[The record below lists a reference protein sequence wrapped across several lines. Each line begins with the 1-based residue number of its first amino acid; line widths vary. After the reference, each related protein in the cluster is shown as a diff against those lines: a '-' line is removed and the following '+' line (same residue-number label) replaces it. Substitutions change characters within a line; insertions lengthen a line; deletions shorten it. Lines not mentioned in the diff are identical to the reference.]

1 MDVSTTVSSVKR
13 TVRTGERLVKRTS
26 EPVWRYGFNAG
37 PTRDFRKR
45 PPALGAE
52 ARRVLAD
59 VDRDGLAVSNLAD
72 LTGDPTLLERLQ
84 EQAYAL
90 EAQREQELDGRRE
103 RIATGVVGGPKDK
116 EFVME
121 LLDSRR
127 PVIDPKG
134 LLAQTAL
141 HEQLRGIADGY
152 YGLRTRVSDINF
164 WRNLPTPLPPRSSQ
178 LWHRDLP
185 EDYFILK
192 MFVYLEDCGETNG
205 PFTYLVGTHGKGDRK
220 FQLPATDDGQ
230 THAQQRRR
238 ARRCRRSRPRA
249 AQHRR
254 GRFAWC
260 SRTPSATTRA
270 AGSRRRDVCS
280 STCCTR
286 RRQRCPTACSASL
299 RASDPRT
306 GRATWCSTAAP
317 RATRSSRSRPASA
330 ELLLAS
336 QSALVALVRRGRFA
350 VHGRVSA
357 SPCVRRAAQA
367 ATERIGRSDG
377 SPGKQAKTLV
387 GHRNLTLCNLK
398 STLRT
403 VIARPGR
410 GSPDEPTARSPGGGE
425 FMSRVGA
432 GWALRWGTVA
442 VVVGVALSGL
452 VGSHVCAGGWELR
465 APGQLVGGPLRRGST
480 GRDNGLGEHVR
491 LHVAGHRGAQV
502 GVLRR

>member
-1 MDVSTTVSSVKR
+1 MGMDKMDVSTTVSSVKR

-37 PTRDFRKR
+37 PTREFRKR

-59 VDRDGLAVSNLAD
+59 VNRDGLAVSNLAD

-90 EAQREQELDGRRE
+90 EAEREQELDGRRE
-103 RIATGVVGGPKDK
+103 RIATGAVGGPKDK

-152 YGLRTRVSDINF
+152 YGMRTRVSDINF

-205 PFTYLVGTHGKGDRK
+205 PFTYLVGTHGKGDRR

-230 THAQQRRR
+230 TMRSNDDALAAAGVLDRVRRNTGVAGSVVFADTIGYHKGGWVQEKGR
-238 ARRCRRSRPRA
+238 LLFHVLYSSKAALPNRMLGVPAGVRPADWSRDLLFDRRTAGHPVIKE
-249 AQHRR
+249 
-254 GRFAWC
+254 
-260 SRTPSATTRA
+260 SAT
-270 AGSRRRDVCS
+270 
-280 STCCTR
+280 
-286 RRQRCPTACSASL
+286 
-299 RASDPRT
+299 
-306 GRATWCSTAAP
+306 
-317 RATRSSRSRPASA
+317 
-330 ELLLAS
+330 
-336 QSALVALVRRGRFA
+336 
-350 VHGRVSA
+350 VS
-357 SPCVRRAAQA
+357 
-367 ATERIGRSDG
+367 
-377 SPGKQAKTLV
+377 
-387 GHRNLTLCNLK
+387 
-398 STLRT
+398 
-403 VIARPGR
+403 
-410 GSPDEPTARSPGGGE
+410 
-425 FMSRVGA
+425 
-432 GWALRWGTVA
+432 
-442 VVVGVALSGL
+442 
-452 VGSHVCAGGWELR
+452 
-465 APGQLVGGPLRRGST
+465 
-480 GRDNGLGEHVR
+480 
-491 LHVAGHRGAQV
+491 
-502 GVLRR
+502 